1 MYKRPYTALAAL
13 PLFTCSGSTAFC
25 SQRLSRFLFAAAL
38 PLFIRSGF
46 MHAAFLHQRLYRFF
60 ARSGSTAFLDAAALP
75 LFCTNGSI
83 YIFLHVAA
91 LPLFCISGFAA
102 FLTMS
107 GPSACILER
116 VYIRC
121 TRGTYSLSGL
131 PLAWL
136 ARPFEKHGV
145 CCSNVF
151 FCYV

>member
-83 YIFLHVAA
+83 YIFAR
-91 LPLFCISGFAA
+91 SGFTA
-102 FLTMS
+102 FLYQRL
-107 GPSACILER
+107 CRFFDHE
-116 VYIRC
+116 
-121 TRGTYSLSGL
+121 
-131 PLAWL
+131 
-136 ARPFEKHGV
+136 RPFRLY
-145 CCSNVF
+145 S
-151 FCYV
+151 